1 MKDNEKSKREVTIM
15 NVLDKSIQQLSN
27 GSVVTLDNGEHIFK
41 LGSFE
46 GNPIIKP
53 QDLGLTWHVDGELKI
68 GAVFNGGAEV
78 FQDRVMLMPRC
89 HQGYFEGKFVDPGTG
104 IERICLEN
112 YVSEIWPLV
121 SEDGINFSRFR
132 DIVIRGDGTDHQDF
146 IYGIED
152 IRIIKYDQRYLL
164 IGCGK
169 TGPAFKAAKADRVA
183 VYSTNDFVNITY
195 HGIIESFD
203 SRNAVPFPGLIN
215 GQQYMLLRFHP
226 DICLD
231 VLETGIDQLL
241 SPDTHIKYW
250 KEIYERRSNNLLL
263 RAGGYPH
270 EKEKIGPGTQVI
282 KTDKGWLVIYHAVG
296 EIEYDICKAYGLAEN
311 IERGYSICAALLDL
325 DNPRKVL
332 CRTRKPIYIPSA
344 PYELYGNDQYPID
357 VPAVVF
363 PVGAF
368 VRKGK
373 LVLYVG
379 SGDKYIILL
388 SCNLK
393 NLINYLW
400 EYCKYGA

>member
-1 MKDNEKSKREVTIM
+1 M

-41 LGSFE
+41 LGPFE

-53 QDLGLTWHVDGELKI
+53 QDIGLTWHEDYELKI
-68 GAVFNGGAEV
+68 GAAFNGGAEV

-132 DIVIRGDGTDHQDF
+132 NVIIRGDGSYHQDF

-152 IRIIKYDQRYLL
+152 IRIIKYDQGYLL

-344 PYELYGNDQYPID
+344 PYELYGNDQYHID

-368 VRKGK
+368 VLKDK
-373 LVLYVG
+373 LVLYAG

-388 SCNLK
+388 SCDLK
-393 NLINYLW
+393 NLMNYLW
-400 EYCKYGA
+400 EYCKYDA

>member
-1 MKDNEKSKREVTIM
+1 MTA
-15 NVLDKSIQQLSN
+15 LDKSIQQLSD
-27 GSVVTLDNGEHIFK
+27 GSLITLDNGEYIFK

-53 QDLGLTWHVDGELKI
+53 QDVGLTWRDGDELKI
-68 GAVFNGGAEV
+68 GAAFNGGAEV
-78 FQDRVMLMPRC
+78 FQDKVIVMPRC
-89 HQGYFEGKFVDPGTG
+89 HQGYYEGKFVDHETG
-104 IERICLEN
+104 KERICLEN

-132 DIVIRGDGTDHQDF
+132 NIVIRGDGTDHLEF
-146 IYGIED
+146 TYGIED
-152 IRIIKYDQRYLL
+152 IRIIKHGQRYLL

-169 TGPAFKAAKADRVA
+169 TGPAFKAANADRIA

-195 HGIIESFD
+195 RGIIESFD
-203 SRNAVPFPGLIN
+203 SRNAVPFPELIN
-215 GQQYMLLRFHP
+215 GKQYMLMRFHP

-231 VLETGIDQLL
+231 VLETGIDQLM
-241 SPDTHIKYW
+241 SPKKHTKYW

-263 RAGGYPH
+263 KAGEYTH
-270 EKEKIGPGTQVI
+270 EKEKIGPGTQII

-296 EIEYDICKAYGLAEN
+296 EIETDICKAYGLEKN
-311 IERGYSICAALLDL
+311 IERGYSICAVLLDL
-325 DNPRKVL
+325 DNPKKVI
-332 CRTRKPIYIPSA
+332 CRTLKPIYIPST

-373 LVLYVG
+373 LVLYAG

-388 SCNLK
+388 SCDIE

-400 EYCKYGA
+400 EYCKYDA